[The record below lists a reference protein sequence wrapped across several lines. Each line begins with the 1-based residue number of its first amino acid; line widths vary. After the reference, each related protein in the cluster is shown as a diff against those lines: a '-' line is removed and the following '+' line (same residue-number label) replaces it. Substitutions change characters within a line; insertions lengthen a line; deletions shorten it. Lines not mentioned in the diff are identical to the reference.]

1 MIQTTNEQTGAEQ
14 AASADVAKGLAER
27 EAAKSPQKTA
37 QSAGEG
43 AGSGA
48 AKAPEKAAEL
58 AANGAADE
66 LKQMRQRLEKLEQEK
81 DTVQAKREGA
91 DAVDSFIRE
100 HTNRVP
106 TEMLRRLLPPT
117 TDKKA
122 LFAAMDKVEGWLKG
136 YLKEMVKGGFVSY
149 VNIGGGPNA
158 DGVTTFGPMALRN
171 DMSPTDLIRA
181 GLARNRGQSRLGD

>member
-1 MIQTTNEQTGAEQ
+1 MMQTTMEQAAAEH

-27 EAAKSPQKTA
+27 QAAKAPGKA
-37 QSAGEG
+37 VEPAGEG

-48 AKAPEKAAEL
+48 NEKPQKAAQP
-58 AANGAADE
+58 AANDAADE
-66 LKQMRQRLEKLEQEK
+66 LKQMRQRLEKLENEK
-81 DTVQAKREGA
+81 DAVQARREAA

-100 HTNRVP
+100 HTKGVP

-117 TDKKA
+117 TDKKT
-122 LFAAMDKVEGWLKG
+122 LFAEMNKVEGWLNG
-136 YLKEMVKGGFVSY
+136 YLKEMVKGGFLSY
-149 VNIGGGPNA
+149 CNIGGGNA

-181 GLARNRGQSRLGD
+181 GLSRNRGQSRLGD